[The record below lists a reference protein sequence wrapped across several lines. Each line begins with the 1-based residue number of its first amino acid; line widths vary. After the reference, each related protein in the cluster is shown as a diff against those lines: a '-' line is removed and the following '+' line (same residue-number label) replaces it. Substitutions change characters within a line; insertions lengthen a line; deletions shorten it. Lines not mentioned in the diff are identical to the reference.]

1 MRKNPNPVQAEP
13 TGLPEPGS
21 ISWAEQLLR
30 KNKRLSGD
38 ELALLIEKNPNPLL
52 PRTLRDYEISFLR
65 RTRKRGVKPGDAAVM
80 DFAVADADD
89 LYHKYLLEFRQE
101 QRQQRTRAKAA
112 GDILPDG
119 ESSPQ
124 QLALERVLEERKADF
139 LGVGSWRGLRNL
151 ISAYKKVKLD
161 PDDEL
166 YEPTAV
172 DDDDLKQARAGELWN
187 GMIQMIQMVRLSR
200 DRLRMP

>member
-38 ELALLIEKNPNPLL
+38 ELALLIEKNPTPLL
-52 PRTLRDYEISFLR
+52 PQTLRDYEISFLR
-65 RTRKRGVKPGDAAVM
+65 RERKRGVKPQDAAVM
-80 DFAVADADD
+80 DFAVADAEE
-89 LYHKYLLEFRQE
+89 LYEKYLPMCREE
-101 QRQQRTRAKAA
+101 QRHERAKAKA
-112 GDILPDG
+112 ASDILPDG

-124 QLALERVLEERKADF
+124 QLALERVLKERKADF

-151 ISAYKKVKLD
+151 ISAHKKVKVD

-166 YEPTAV
+166 YEPTAI
-172 DDDDLKQARAGELWN
+172 DNDDLKQARAGELRD
-187 GMIQMIQMVRLSR
+187 GIIQLIRMVKSSR
-200 DRLRMP
+200 D